1 MGGVDLTP
9 GPLSVKIRTHFLCPG
24 CKIVSSKI
32 NVWIMEVIVD
42 GNFDHFLTARKKIG
56 LLKKEVK
63 FMTAMIYSKADQI
76 IEIYPDVRTYLGVT
90 I

>member
-1 MGGVDLTP
+1 
-9 GPLSVKIRTHFLCPG
+9 
-24 CKIVSSKI
+24 
-32 NVWIMEVIVD
+32 MEVILD
-42 GNFDHFLTARKKIG
+42 GNLDHFLTARKKIG